1 MDQLSLFENEGYI
14 FPEDL
19 LEFEPNFITQLEAD
33 QLFDF
38 LFREVPWQQ
47 TSKKMYDRTVLT
59 PRLTAWY
66 GDEDV
71 DYQLA
76 GKMIGVNEWLKPLK
90 ALKERIEKRF
100 HCTFNSV
107 LLNLYRDNNDSV
119 AWHRDRESELGNRPV
134 IVSVSLGQARYFDF
148 RKVDDHSKRYS
159 LLLKHG
165 SLLLMKGNLQEI
177 WEHRIAKS
185 TQKMSARINLTFRLI
200 NEQKRNNI

>member
-1 MDQLSLFENEGYI
+1 MDQLRLFQHEGYI

-19 LEFEPNFITQLEAD
+19 LDFEPDFLTEEEAD

-38 LFREVPWQQ
+38 LLKEVPWQQ
-47 TSKKMYDRTVLT
+47 TSKKMYDRTILT

-66 GDEDV
+66 GDENAT
-71 DYQLA
+71 YQMA
-76 GKMIGVNEWLKPLK
+76 GKTIAVNEWLMPLK
-90 ALKERIEKRF
+90 ALKERIEQRF

-134 IVSVSLGQARYFDF
+134 IGSVSLGQVRYFDF
-148 RKVDDHSKRYS
+148 RKVDDHTKKYS
-159 LLLKHG
+159 LLLNNG

-200 NEQKRNNI
+200 NEQKNE

>member
-1 MDQLSLFENEGYI
+1 MDQLSLFQHEGYI

-19 LEFEPNFITQLEAD
+19 LNFEPDFLMQEEAD

-38 LFREVPWQQ
+38 LLKEVPWQQ
-47 TSKKMYDRTVLT
+47 TSKKMYDRTILT

-66 GDEDV
+66 GDENAT
-71 DYQLA
+71 YQMA
-76 GKMIGVNEWLKPLK
+76 GKIIAVNEWLIPLK
-90 ALKERIEKRF
+90 ALKERIEQRF

-134 IVSVSLGQARYFDF
+134 IGSVSLGQARYFDF
-148 RKVDDHSKRYS
+148 RKVDDHNKKYS
-159 LLLKHG
+159 LLLNHG
-165 SLLLMKGNLQEI
+165 ALLLMKGNLQET

-185 TQKMSARINLTFRLI
+185 TQKMRARINLTFRLI
-200 NEQKRNNI
+200 NELENE